1 MKFAE
6 KIRILRIQQGKTQQA
21 VADGIHVSLRTYVSY
36 EQEGRYPRNREIYD
50 RMAAYFGVEK
60 NYLMAEDES
69 FVTQASEQ
77 FGSRGKQQAEA
88 LVAELTGLFAGGELS
103 ENVRDAVMIALQKAY
118 FDCKED
124 NQKYVSSSRRKKEE

>member
-6 KIRILRIQQGKTQQA
+6 KIRILRLQQGKTQQA
-21 VADGIHVSLRTYVSY
+21 AAEGIQVSLRTYVSY

-60 NYLMAEDES
+60 NYLMAEDED
-69 FVTQASEQ
+69 FVEQASQ
-77 FGSRGKQQAEA
+77 QYGSRGRQQAEA

-103 ENVRDAVMIALQKAY
+103 ENDRDAVMIALQKAY

-124 NQKYVSSSRRKKEE
+124 NRKYVRRSRQKKED

>member
-6 KIRILRIQQGKTQQA
+6 KIRILRLQKGKTQQA
-21 VADGIHVSLRTYVSY
+21 AAEGIQVSLRTYVSY

-60 NYLMAEDES
+60 NYLMAEDED
-69 FVTQASEQ
+69 FVEQASQ
-77 FGSRGKQQAEA
+77 QYGSRGRQQAEA

-103 ENVRDAVMIALQKAY
+103 ENDRDAVMIALQKAY

-124 NQKYVSSSRRKKEE
+124 NRKYVRRSRRKKED